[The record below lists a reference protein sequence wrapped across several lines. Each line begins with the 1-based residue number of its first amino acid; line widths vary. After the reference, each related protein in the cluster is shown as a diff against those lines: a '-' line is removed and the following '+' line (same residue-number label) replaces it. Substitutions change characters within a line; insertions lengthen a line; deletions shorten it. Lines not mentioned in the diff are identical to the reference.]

1 MLKLLTVF
9 SVERERKRDN
19 VSCEAISPVSKTVRN
34 EHLISIP
41 YRHSLYY
48 SLLEFEREI
57 G

>member
-1 MLKLLTVF
+1 MLKLSTVS

-19 VSCEAISPVSKTVRN
+19 VGCEAVSLVSKTVRN

-41 YRHSLYY
+41 YRHNLYY

>member
-1 MLKLLTVF
+1 MLKLSTVS
-9 SVERERKRDN
+9 SVEYERKRGN
-19 VSCEAISPVSKTVRN
+19 VGCEAVSLVSKTVRN

>member
-1 MLKLLTVF
+1 MLKLLTVS

-19 VSCEAISPVSKTVRN
+19 VGCEAISPVSKTVRN

-41 YRHSLYY
+41 YRHNLYC
-48 SLLEFEREI
+48 SQRDI